1 MHEAV
6 QHQSDGWQHALGVL
20 ARYFESALT
29 WEVSAADLPAIP
41 NAWTAEIPERARQT
55 VGGYLETAAMLGRRT
70 AELHVALAGADAVAA
85 FGDARLDSHAARRL
99 QSAIVA
105 DAEQLPAILAQLP
118 SDTPEDV
125 RTVARVA
132 QARAQDVVGAIRRA
146 AGALAPDLQLTRIHG
161 DYHLGQVLLY
171 EEDAYIVDFEGEPT
185 RPIEERRRLQSPM
198 KDVAG
203 MVRSFSYA
211 AGAGLAAAL
220 TLVGHD
226 RERLAAWARWW
237 HTWNAV
243 SFLQAYRA
251 AAGHVAFLPGD
262 ATALNHMLR
271 LFLLE
276 KAVYEVRYEA
286 AHRPAWLA
294 IPLADLLELI
304 GAPPP

>member
-1 MHEAV
+1 
-6 QHQSDGWQHALGVL
+6 
-20 ARYFESALT
+20 
-29 WEVSAADLPAIP
+29 
-41 NAWTAEIPERARQT
+41 
-55 VGGYLETAAMLGRRT
+55 
-70 AELHVALAGADAVAA
+70 
-85 FGDARLDSHAARRL
+85 
-99 QSAIVA
+99 
-105 DAEQLPAILAQLP
+105 
-118 SDTPEDV
+118 
-125 RTVARVA
+125 
-132 QARAQDVVGAIRRA
+132 
-146 AGALAPDLQLTRIHG
+146 
-161 DYHLGQVLLY
+161 
-171 EEDAYIVDFEGEPT
+171 
-185 RPIEERRRLQSPM
+185 
-198 KDVAG
+198 

-304 GAPPP
+304 GAPPA